1 MEGPEVI
8 KIFITSKL
16 QGPGHVGQPNGST
29 DVIVL
34 LNDGHK
40 YTASFFSFAYL
51 EQVCNRNKISGEFL
65 GGKYFWAKNIV
76 LVEECSDDIINPVV
90 ADIIE
95 EGEFNEVFR
104 KL

>member
-1 MEGPEVI
+1 MERPEVI
-8 KIFITSKL
+8 KIFITAIL
-16 QGPGHVGQPNGST
+16 QGPGSQEQPNGST

-40 YTASFFSFAYL
+40 YTASFFSYAFI
-51 EQVCNRNKISGEFL
+51 EQVCKRNKLSGEFL

-76 LVEECSDDIINPVV
+76 LVEECSADIINPVV
-90 ADIIE
+90 TDIIE
-95 EGEFNEVFR
+95 EGEFIEVFR